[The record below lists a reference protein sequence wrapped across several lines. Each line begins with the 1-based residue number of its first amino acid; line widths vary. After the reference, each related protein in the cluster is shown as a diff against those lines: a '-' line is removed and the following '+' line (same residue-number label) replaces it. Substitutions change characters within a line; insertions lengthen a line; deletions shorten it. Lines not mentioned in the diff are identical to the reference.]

1 MWRGIQRSNQVC
13 IKLTKSFLINR
24 KNKTRADME
33 TILPLRNDASPLEK
47 WHSLGE
53 KEGVEGRDGKGV
65 TLRRKRTWLH
75 HMVSI
80 VPKVLRLWNLLCAAA
95 TQVRHTTCELRAG
108 VLCDECV
115 AGRMLLQRNRVLIKA
130 IELITIPLTVNDR
143 SNKLKRSYLSLS
155 QSLSKSV

>member
-1 MWRGIQRSNQVC
+1 MWRGIQRSSLVC
-13 IKLTKSFLINR
+13 IKLTKNFLINR

-65 TLRRKRTWLH
+65 TLRRKRSWLH

-95 TQVRHTTCELRAG
+95 TRVRHTTFELRDA
-108 VLCDECV
+108 CV
-115 AGRMLLQRNRVLIKA
+115 MWRACCRTDATSKKPVFN
-130 IELITIPLTVNDR
+130 R
-143 SNKLKRSYLSLS
+143 SNWIDYDTTNS
-155 QSLSKSV
+155 

>member
-13 IKLTKSFLINR
+13 IKLTKSFMISR
-24 KNKTRADME
+24 KNKARADME
-33 TILPLRNDASPLEK
+33 IILPLRNDASPLEK

-53 KEGVEGRDGKGV
+53 KEGVEGRGGKGV

-95 TQVRHTTCELRAG
+95 TRVRHTTCELRDA
-108 VLCDECV
+108 CV
-115 AGRMLLQRNRVLIKA
+115 MWRVCCRTYATSK
-130 IELITIPLTVNDR
+130 TPGFNR
-143 SNKLKRSYLSLS
+143 SNWTDYDTTNS
-155 QSLSKSV
+155 

>member
-1 MWRGIQRSNQVC
+1 MWRGIQRSSQVC

-24 KNKTRADME
+24 KNKSRADME

-95 TQVRHTTCELRAG
+95 TRVRHTTC

-115 AGRMLLQRNRVLIKA
+115 AGRMLLQRHRVLIEA

-143 SNKLKRSYLSLS
+143 SNKFKRSYLSLS